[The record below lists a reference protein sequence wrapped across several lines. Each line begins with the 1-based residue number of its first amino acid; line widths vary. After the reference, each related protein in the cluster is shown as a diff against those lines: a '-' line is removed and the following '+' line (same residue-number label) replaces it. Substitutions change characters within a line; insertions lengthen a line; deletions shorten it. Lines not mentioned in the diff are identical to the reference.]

1 MDLLDSEILSKSLD
15 IICTPTLKRNSNYHL
30 LKCNLKNLQ
39 ERILTYNA
47 LIIPSS
53 NVCSLYLNLKRPN
66 HNALSTTNTFVNHF
80 QLLRNKIL

>member
-15 IICTPTLKRNSNYHL
+15 IICTPTFKLSP
-30 LKCNLKNLQ
+30 KCNLKNLQ

-53 NVCSLYLNLKRPN
+53 NVRSFYSNLKRN
-66 HNALSTTNTFVNHF
+66 HNAHSTTNTFVNHF
-80 QLLRNKIL
+80 QLLRNKTL